1 MYEGVGVKTVDS
13 HLRKMVDASPMGLI
27 LFSRDGTVLCH
38 NDRARYLLGIDGDFT
53 AVRQLPRQ
61 AQEAFREAERSESSV
76 YVQIKALRFFFR
88 CVRDEESV
96 CILLTVME
104 DPNYWELE
112 CIIQESFDEILVTD
126 AEGRITK
133 ISSKCEELYGMS
145 AEELIGKRTT
155 ELAEQGIFSPSLIPR
170 VLKEKKK
177 VSGVQVTRT
186 GKKLYVTGNPVFD
199 DDGNLYRI
207 VFNSREVS
215 EIEALENRLHETEK
229 LLNKYRTELHQLKLL
244 VKDRKEIVYQSDKM
258 EQVYLLATKVA
269 QVDSTVLIVGETG
282 VGKGMMARFIHQ
294 KSNRRNHQM
303 IEINCG
309 AIPENLIESELFG
322 YERGAFTGANREGKK
337 GVLELA
343 DNGTLFLDEIAE
355 LPLNVQSKLLHFLQE
370 NTFRRVGGSRLIRVN
385 TRIIAATNKDLPQL
399 VKEKKFREDLYYRL
413 NVIPITIP
421 PLRHR
426 KEDVPV
432 LVENFLSRLNQKYQM
447 NKRISDEVIEA
458 LMTYDWPGNVREL
471 ENLVERLIVTAE
483 GNTVTLRDLPDHILN
498 RNPSHCGVIVKNIYP
513 LKEAVEDLEKQL
525 VLMTYEKYKNT
536 YKCAEVLKVN
546 QSTVVRK
553 LQKYRKESKV

>member
-1 MYEGVGVKTVDS
+1 M
-13 HLRKMVDASPMGLI
+13 
-27 LFSRDGTVLCH
+27 
-38 NDRARYLLGIDGDFT
+38 
-53 AVRQLPRQ
+53 
-61 AQEAFREAERSESSV
+61 
-76 YVQIKALRFFFR
+76 
-88 CVRDEESV
+88 
-96 CILLTVME
+96 
-104 DPNYWELE
+104 
-112 CIIQESFDEILVTD
+112 
-126 AEGRITK
+126 
-133 ISSKCEELYGMS
+133 
-145 AEELIGKRTT
+145 
-155 ELAEQGIFSPSLIPR
+155 
-170 VLKEKKK
+170 
-177 VSGVQVTRT
+177 
-186 GKKLYVTGNPVFD
+186 
-199 DDGNLYRI
+199 
-207 VFNSREVS
+207 
-215 EIEALENRLHETEK
+215 
-229 LLNKYRTELHQLKLL
+229 
-244 VKDRKEIVYQSDKM
+244 
-258 EQVYLLATKVA
+258 
-269 QVDSTVLIVGETG
+269 
-282 VGKGMMARFIHQ
+282 KG
-294 KSNRRNHQM
+294 
-303 IEINCG
+303 
-309 AIPENLIESELFG
+309 
-322 YERGAFTGANREGKK
+322 GAFTGANREGKK